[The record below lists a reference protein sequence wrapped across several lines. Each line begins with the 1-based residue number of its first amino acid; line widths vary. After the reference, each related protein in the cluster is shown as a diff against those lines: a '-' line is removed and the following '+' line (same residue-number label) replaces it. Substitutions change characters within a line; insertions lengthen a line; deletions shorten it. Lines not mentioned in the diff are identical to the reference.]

1 MRQLLRACAT
11 AGCAALLAAPLAWA
25 EPDEGEEAGARGS
38 CSAASADGAGAS
50 DLDCDLQSRVAKANA
65 YIATRPGVV
74 SYVLRDRKT
83 GATYHSQHASE
94 LIYTASTIKLLIAT
108 DLLVRQRA
116 GQLTLTGPDKD
127 LMHQMLNFS
136 DNDAANSLWD
146 KYNGPGGTTL
156 LRVFQSY
163 GFIDEINQH
172 SPSASSMYWGN
183 HKATADDLGRL
194 MLYVLEQTDP
204 ADRAYLLGE
213 MRGVASNQQW
223 GVWGAGAAM
232 SPGNKNGWCEEPTGW
247 VANSVG
253 FAGPDERYMLAIMNN
268 LAGAG
273 GQAEGWATDTQVAS
287 ILLAGRADDI
297 G

>member
-1 MRQLLRACAT
+1 MRRVLQACA
-11 AGCAALLAAPLAWA
+11 AAACCAALAAPLAWA
-25 EPDEGEEAGARGS
+25 DQNDGEEASSQVG
-38 CSAASADGAGAS
+38 CSSAQAGAA
-50 DLDCDLQSRVAKANA
+50 DLDCDLQIRIAKANA
-65 YIATRPGVV
+65 YIAARPGVV

-83 GATYHSQHASE
+83 GATYHSPHASE
-94 LIYTASTIKLLIAT
+94 LIFTASTIKLLVAT

-116 GQLTLTGPDKD
+116 GQLTLTGADQD
-127 LMHQMLNFS
+127 LMHRMLNYS
-136 DNDAANSLWD
+136 DNDAANALWD

-163 GFIDEINQH
+163 GFIDEIAQG

-194 MLYVLEQTDP
+194 MLYILEQTNP

-213 MRGVASNQQW
+213 MRGVAQNQQW
-223 GVWGAGAAM
+223 GVWGAGASMA
-232 SPGNKNGWCEEPTGW
+232 PGDKNGWSEEPTGW

>member
-1 MRQLLRACAT
+1 MRRILRACAT
-11 AGCAALLAAPLAWA
+11 ALFCAALAARPALADQSDGEAAGSQGGCS
-25 EPDEGEEAGARGS
+25 DEQAGA
-38 CSAASADGAGAS
+38 A
-50 DLDCDLQSRVAKANA
+50 DLDCDLQTRIAKANT

-74 SYVLRDRKT
+74 GYVLRDRKT
-83 GATYHSQHASE
+83 GATYHNPHASE
-94 LIYTASTIKLLIAT
+94 LIFTASTIKLLVAT

-116 GQLTLTGPDKD
+116 GQLTLTSADQD
-127 LMHQMLNFS
+127 LMHKMLNYS
-136 DNDAANSLWD
+136 DNDAANALWD

-163 GFIDEINQH
+163 GFIDEITQG

-194 MLYVLEQTDP
+194 MLYILEQTNP
-204 ADRAYLLGE
+204 ADRSYLLGE
-213 MRGVASNQQW
+213 MRGVAQNQQW

-232 SPGNKNGWCEEPTGW
+232 APGNKNGWSEEPTGW

-253 FAGPDERYMLAIMNN
+253 FAGLDERYMLAVMNN
-268 LAGAG
+268 LAGTG

>member
-1 MRQLLRACAT
+1 MAHLLRV
-11 AGCAALLAAPLAWA
+11 CAAAGICAALAAPLARA
-25 EPDEGEEAGARGS
+25 DPDGGEAGAQVA
-38 CSAASADGAGAS
+38 CSSSGDSAVA

-74 SYVLRDRKT
+74 GYVLRDRKT
-83 GATYHSQHASE
+83 GATYHNPHASE
-94 LIYTASTIKLLIAT
+94 LVFTASTIKLLIAA

-116 GQLTLTGPDKD
+116 GQLALSGADQD
-127 LMHQMLNFS
+127 LMHKMLNYS
-136 DNDAANSLWD
+136 DNEAANALWD

-163 GFIDEINQH
+163 GFIDEIKQNA
-172 SPSASSMYWGN
+172 PSASSMYWGN

-194 MLYVLEQTDP
+194 MLFILEKMDP

-213 MRGVASNQQW
+213 MRGVAENQRW
-223 GVWGAGAAM
+223 GVWGAGADMA
-232 SPGNKNGWCEEPTGW
+232 PGDKNGWSEEPSGW

-253 FAGPDERYMLAIMNN
+253 FAGPNERYMLAIMNN

-273 GQAEGWATDTQVAS
+273 GQAEGWATDTQVGS
-287 ILLAGRADDI
+287 ILLAGRGDDI